1 MEFLQ
6 NAATAGRDFGEW
18 LNAWLT
24 NRDNW
29 GGFFTTA
36 MSAGFA
42 FLSYLLQQGAR
53 KDQARA
59 EQRLRLMQEE
69 ELRASLDRQVIDWG
83 AEVINALTDAERVA
97 RTRTHPSFGEAREH
111 LMSRLSALVDRGRLF
126 FPNVSH
132 DLVGLD
138 RPFAN
143 RGFRPPILDA
153 IMLVHER
160 VRRLDPAGGADLV
173 QADGGQLFEA
183 RRAFVSELQRALDPR
198 RRKVLLENLADS
210 SRSQSLSD
218 DVVWDSVDH
227 LVTRFEEQFGEKSF
241 WRDPPKPRHLLVE
254 APASKAQAVFAGRK
268 LGRRT
273 KSGPAPEE
281 AEA

>member
-1 MEFLQ
+1 MELMHT
-6 NAATAGRDFGEW
+6 AATAGRDFGEW
-18 LNAWLT
+18 LNTWVS
-24 NRDNW
+24 NRENW
-29 GGFFTTA
+29 GGFLTTA
-36 MSAGFA
+36 ISACFA
-42 FLSYLLQQGAR
+42 FLTYLLQQGAR
-53 KDQARA
+53 KDQLKA
-59 EQRLRLMQEE
+59 EQRFRAMQEE
-69 ELRASLDRQVIDWG
+69 ELRANLDRQVIDWG
-83 AEVINALTDAERVA
+83 GDVINTLTDAERIA
-97 RTRTHPSFGEAREH
+97 RARAHPSFGEEREH
-111 LMSRLSALVDRGRLF
+111 LMGRLSALVDRGRLF

-160 VRRLDPAGGADLV
+160 IRRLDPGGGPDLV
-173 QADGGQLFEA
+173 QTDGGQLFDA

-218 DVVWDSVDH
+218 DVVWDSVEH

-241 WRDPPKPRHLLVE
+241 WRDPPKARHLLEE
-254 APASKAQAVFAGRK
+254 AAPSKAQAVNAGRRW
-268 LGRRT
+268 GRR
-273 KSGPAPEE
+273 GNPGAPET
-281 AEA
+281 AKA